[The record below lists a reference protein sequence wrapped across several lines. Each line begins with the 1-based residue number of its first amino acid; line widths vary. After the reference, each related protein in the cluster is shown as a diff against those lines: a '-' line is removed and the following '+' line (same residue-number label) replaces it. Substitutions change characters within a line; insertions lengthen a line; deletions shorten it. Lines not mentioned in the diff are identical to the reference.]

1 MQFVIVLLIAAAVFG
16 VCYLVDKG
24 FSKAFRGKAQH
35 RSGMAVRANKRFGVF
50 GVVLTVLGVMAFC
63 IGIGD
68 GPVLIVGGLIVFA
81 MGVFLAVYYL
91 SFGIFYDV
99 ESFLMSRFGKKDAV
113 HRYEE
118 IVGQKLYVVQ
128 GGSIVAELYLKDG
141 STVSLQSTMDGVYP
155 FLDTTFAGWCLQ
167 TGRDPERCDFPD
179 PSKSLS
185 FPPEENRRSRTN
197 PAERHRSLS
206 WSPSGRR
213 WKPPTPPATNTIS
226 KSGSTL
232 PIFTRNT
239 VTYWGRG
246 GKSR

>member
-81 MGVFLAVYYL
+81 MGIFLAVYYL
-91 SFGIFYDV
+91 SFGIFYDG
-99 ESFLMSRFGKKDAV
+99 ESFLMSQFGKKDAV

-128 GGSIVAELYLKDG
+128 HRGGAVPEGRLHCQSAIHHG
-141 STVSLQSTMDGVYP
+141 RRVSLPGHRLCRLVPPDGARP
-155 FLDTTFAGWCLQ
+155 
-167 TGRDPERCDFPD
+167 
-179 PSKSLS
+179 
-185 FPPEENRRSRTN
+185 
-197 PAERHRSLS
+197 
-206 WSPSGRR
+206 
-213 WKPPTPPATNTIS
+213 
-226 KSGSTL
+226 
-232 PIFTRNT
+232 
-239 VTYWGRG
+239 
-246 GKSR
+246 

>member
-24 FSKAFRGKAQH
+24 FSRAFRGKAQH

-91 SFGIFYDV
+91 SFGIFYDG

-155 FLDTTFAGWCLQ
+155 FLDTAFAGWCLQ
-167 TGRDPERCDFPD
+167 TGRDPESCDFHD
-179 PSKSLS
+179 PSKRLW
-185 FPPEENRRSRTN
+185 FPPVEES
-197 PAERHRSLS
+197 
-206 WSPSGRR
+206 
-213 WKPPTPPATNTIS
+213 
-226 KSGSTL
+226 
-232 PIFTRNT
+232 
-239 VTYWGRG
+239 
-246 GKSR
+246 

>member
-81 MGVFLAVYYL
+81 MG
-91 SFGIFYDV
+91 IFYDG

-155 FLDTTFAGWCLQ
+155 FLDTAFAGWCLQ
-167 TGRDPERCDFPD
+167 TGRDPGSCDFHD
-179 PSKSLS
+179 PSKSLW
-185 FPPEENRRSRTN
+185 FPPVEES
-197 PAERHRSLS
+197 
-206 WSPSGRR
+206 
-213 WKPPTPPATNTIS
+213 
-226 KSGSTL
+226 
-232 PIFTRNT
+232 
-239 VTYWGRG
+239 
-246 GKSR
+246 

>member
-50 GVVLTVLGVMAFC
+50 GVVLTVLGIMAFC

-68 GPVLIVGGLIVFA
+68 GPVLIVGGLSVFA
-81 MGVFLAVYYL
+81 MGIFLAGY
-91 SFGIFYDV
+91 
-99 ESFLMSRFGKKDAV
+99 FLMSRFGKKDAE

-155 FLDTTFAGWCLQ
+155 FLDTAFAGWCLQ
-167 TGRDPERCDFPD
+167 TGRDPESCDFHD
-179 PSKSLS
+179 PSKSLW
-185 FPPEENRRSRTN
+185 FPPVEES
-197 PAERHRSLS
+197 
-206 WSPSGRR
+206 
-213 WKPPTPPATNTIS
+213 
-226 KSGSTL
+226 
-232 PIFTRNT
+232 
-239 VTYWGRG
+239 
-246 GKSR
+246 